1 MTDMLRNRPST
12 GQVAG
17 QETGQVTI
25 SLSGQVHGAD
35 TKTDTKRIKK
45 DTFGLSRFCLNT
57 Q

>member
-1 MTDMLRNRPST
+1 MKLVVTGRVRNRLPT

-45 DTFGLSRFCLNT
+45 DTFG
-57 Q
+57 